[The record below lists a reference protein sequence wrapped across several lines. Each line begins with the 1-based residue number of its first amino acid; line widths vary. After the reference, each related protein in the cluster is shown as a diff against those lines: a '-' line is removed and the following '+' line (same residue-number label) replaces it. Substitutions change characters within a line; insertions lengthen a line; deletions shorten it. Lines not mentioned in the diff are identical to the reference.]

1 MLFQKTKMCFN
12 ESDYVT
18 VRSAMNIMTTNGAK
32 MAQ

>member
-1 MLFQKTKMCFN
+1 MLFQKTKCFN

-18 VRSAMNIMTTNGAK
+18 VRSAMNIMTTSGAK